1 MSSLLHKRLRQGA
14 ILSLAFL
21 STAAMA
27 TDIGSSL
34 PITQFLNQ
42 FTRLLTSD
50 IVRGIGLSCLV
61 FAIITFA
68 WSQLNGNEATGLF
81 KTLGIAGMAVA
92 ALCGVGQIFSWMGYG
107 LLVM

>member
-27 TDIGSSL
+27 SDIGTSL

-42 FTRLLTSD
+42 FVRLLTGD
-50 IVRGIGLSCLV
+50 VARGFALV
-61 FAIITFA
+61 ILVLAIAMFA
-68 WSQLNGNEATGLF
+68 WNQHQGNEATGLF
-81 KTLGIAGMAVA
+81 KTLGVAGMAVA